1 MSAGEMQRR
10 YRGGRTRS
18 GWVRRGA
25 GLHWSAMTTTGAGG
39 LPATGLAFEL
49 MEEENHGGKDV
60 VGGGPAAAVLEPRQT
75 SARGALRRRR
85 GGGREEGG
93 GAVDGGGPPGSPRG
107 DASGTGRGVVLPTF
121 LSYSNVFVW
130 FNNSQIWLVKQK
142 WPDKKANLSIQPPS
156 KCKKSS

>member
-1 MSAGEMQRR
+1 MPTA
-10 YRGGRTRS
+10 
-18 GWVRRGA
+18 
-25 GLHWSAMTTTGAGG
+25 GAGG
-39 LPATGLAFEL
+39 PPATGLAFEL

-60 VGGGPAAAVLEPRQT
+60 VGGGLAAAVLEPRRT

-85 GGGREEGG
+85 GGREGGG